1 MKKSQAWSMDI
12 MIAMVIFIGVIFVF
26 YNILS
31 SNEDNKIRELKD
43 DALIVAENID
53 LTKNPSQ
60 IEELLG
66 EDYSE
71 LKKKLR
77 VKNEFCIFLENEEGN
92 VIYITD
98 PDDDTK
104 TYPGIGSGKVKISGY
119 GCNPQCND
127 GIDNDGDGKCDLDS
141 STCTDGSSPGDDQCL
156 STLDNDES
164 S

>member
-1 MKKSQAWSMDI
+1 MDI

-53 LTKNPSQ
+53 ITENPSQ

-77 VKNEFCIFLENEEGN
+77 VKNEFCIFLEDEEGN
-92 VIYITD
+92 VIYVSQD
-98 PDDDTK
+98 R
-104 TYPGIGSGKVKISGY
+104 PGMGSEKIKISEVE
-119 GCNPQCND
+119 C
-127 GIDNDGDGKCDLDS
+127 S
-141 STCTDGSSPGDDQCL
+141 
-156 STLDNDES
+156 
-164 S
+164 